1 MKKFSNSAIWIPLI
15 MAIMFVGGLWIGKD
29 LLNTTGSRESEK
41 KLSTILSLID
51 TEYVEP
57 VDIDSLIEKTIPQL
71 LEKLDPHS
79 TYIPS
84 SDLRAV
90 NDELDGSF
98 SGIGVSFMINNDTI
112 AVIEVLSGGPSEKV
126 GLLPGDRIVTINDSV
141 VASQGITNENVMTM
155 LRGEKGSKVKL
166 GIKRTNAPKILTYEV
181 TRGDIPV
188 NSIDASYIIAPE
200 IGYIKVNKFGRTTY
214 SEFITSL
221 TKLRNLGA
229 KKYIIDL
236 RGNGGG
242 LLDMPIL
249 MANEFLPSHCPIV
262 FTRSRTGRE
271 DTHAVS
277 DGTGSYQDSEVA
289 VLIDEYSASSSEVF
303 AGALQDNDR
312 ALILGRRSFGKG
324 LVQRQSVLPDSSA
337 IRLTTARYYTPS
349 GRCIQKEYTPGKS
362 ENYGN
367 EIIERYNHGEAFYVD
382 SIKLN
387 KELKYTTLNGR
398 TVYGGGGI
406 MPDIFIPND
415 TSGITVYYLNV
426 ANAGLLQKFAF
437 EYCDLNREKLSECK
451 NTEELLAKLPADA
464 ILLQS
469 FVKFAV
475 QNKIP
480 ARWYYIT
487 KSSDLIINHLKA
499 FIARD
504 ILGNPSFYDIYNRRD
519 KSVLTAVEKLQAGE
533 AQFPI
538 K

>member
-1 MKKFSNSAIWIPLI
+1 
-15 MAIMFVGGLWIGKD
+15 MFVGGLWIGKD

-57 VDIDSLIEKTIPQL
+57 VNIDSLIEKTIPQL

-166 GIKRTNAPKILTYEV
+166 GIKRANAPKILTYEV

-188 NSIDASYIIAPE
+188 NSIDASYIIAPG

-415 TSGITVYYLNV
+415 TSGITGYYLNV

-451 NTEELLAKLPADA
+451 NTEELLAKLPTDA

>member
-1 MKKFSNSAIWIPLI
+1 MKKFSNSAIWVPLI

-90 NDELDGSF
+90 NDELEGSF

-415 TSGITVYYLNV
+415 TSGITGYYLNV

-437 EYCDLNREKLSECK
+437 EYCDLNREKLSESK
-451 NTEELLAKLPADA
+451 NTEELLAKLPTDA

>member
-1 MKKFSNSAIWIPLI
+1 MKKFSNSAIWVPLI

-57 VDIDSLIEKTIPQL
+57 VNIDSLIEKTIPQL

-166 GIKRTNAPKILTYEV
+166 GIKRANAPKILTYEV

-415 TSGITVYYLNV
+415 TSGITGYYLNV

-451 NTEELLAKLPADA
+451 NTEELLAKLPTDA

>member
-1 MKKFSNSAIWIPLI
+1 MKKFSNSAIWVPLI

-57 VDIDSLIEKTIPQL
+57 VNIDSLIEKTIPQL

-166 GIKRTNAPKILTYEV
+166 GIKRANAPKILTYEV

-188 NSIDASYIIAPE
+188 NSIDASYIIAPG

-415 TSGITVYYLNV
+415 TSGITGYYLNV

-451 NTEELLAKLPADA
+451 NTEELLAKLPTDA